1 MDVYA
6 TTYLD
11 PERPANEA
19 RNDPT
24 LPADDDASGKGCS
37 LMRLAITL
45 LCLLLK
51 ILGEVF
57 STVHI
62 LWYALYAATDWLV
75 LVLSRR
81 VER

>member
-1 MDVYA
+1 
-6 TTYLD
+6 
-11 PERPANEA
+11 
-19 RNDPT
+19 
-24 LPADDDASGKGCS
+24 
-37 LMRLAITL
+37 MRTALTL

-62 LWYALYAATDWLV
+62 LGYAGYAATDWLV

-81 VER
+81 LER